1 MKAVLHITDAAQVH
15 LQNLVSQ
22 NQAKGFRFSV
32 KEAGCSGY
40 RYVPDLCQQPESG
53 DLTFLVGNL
62 TVFVP
67 EKDLPLIESMTID
80 LRVGTLGQTQL
91 TYHNPRAADHCG
103 CGESFSLKD
112 QGAI

>member
-1 MKAVLHITDAAQVH
+1 MKAVLHITDAAQAH
-15 LQNLVSQ
+15 LQKLCAQ
-22 NQAKGFRFSV
+22 HQAQGFRFSV

-40 RYVPDLCQQPESG
+40 RYVPDLCQQSEPG
-53 DLTFLVGNL
+53 DLSFSVGDL

-67 EKDLPLIESMTID
+67 EADLPLIESMTID
-80 LRVGTLGQTQL
+80 LQVGALGQTQL

-112 QGAI
+112 QGAA